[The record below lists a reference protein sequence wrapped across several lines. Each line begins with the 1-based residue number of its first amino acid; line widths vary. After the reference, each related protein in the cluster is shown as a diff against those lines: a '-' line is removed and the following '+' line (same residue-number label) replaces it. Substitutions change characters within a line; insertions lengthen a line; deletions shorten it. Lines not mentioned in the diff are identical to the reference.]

1 MTRKLQTCNSAEEH
15 TVLDF
20 KNTRTQR
27 TAPHDSILSHSF
39 TEHSRTQEQEHK
51 SKNTRTQELEKER
64 NGTRFLNTK
73 ANLALIR
80 YDFRE

>member
-15 TVLDF
+15 TVPDF
-20 KNTRTQR
+20 KNTRTQS
-27 TAPHDSILSHSF
+27 TEPHDSTLSHSF
-39 TEHSRTQEQEHK
+39 TEHS
-51 SKNTRTQELEKER
+51 RTQELEKER

-73 ANLALIR
+73 DNLALIP